1 MGVPWSLAAK
11 VKRGMRRG
19 FYLAPEVMKLA
30 AAFPEVL
37 FVIMGD
43 HGEGMEAPANVKFL
57 GRLDD
62 MNQVYSWIS
71 VYLRL
76 LRHDSLSAMVLETL
90 ARGRYVVYSK
100 EFPFT
105 EYAENLPA
113 AHQALERL
121 LDKKEPNVAGA
132 EVVRAHY
139 SLNREARTLRLAY
152 SKYLSWPAASDLE
165 NED

>member
-43 HGEGMEAPANVKFL
+43 HGEGMEALANVKFL

-100 EFPFT
+100 EFPSMLRT
-105 EYAENLPA
+105 CRLPI
-113 AHQALERL
+113 R
-121 LDKKEPNVAGA
+121 PWNGCWI
-132 EVVRAHY
+132 RR
-139 SLNREARTLRLAY
+139 SRT
-152 SKYLSWPAASDLE
+152 WPGPR
-165 NED
+165 